1 MEESMTK
8 QENVWVTKVEQIDGA
23 VAVDVP
29 PALFEKLQLK
39 DGDRIVWI
47 LNDDNTF
54 TISNIRK

>member
-1 MEESMTK
+1 MTK